1 MTALEL
7 SQKYK
12 SLLDKNWINTPLRLA
27 HFFAQADHESG
38 LKPKRESLNY
48 SVEGVL
54 NTFNSKKSKRISQTQ
69 AYDYGRS
76 ANHPANQEA
85 IANIVYGGK
94 WGRENLGNT
103 EPGDGW
109 KYRGRGIFQITGR
122 SNYQMLTDWAK
133 SKRLSADYV
142 NNPDLLL
149 NEADSMIAAIWYWNK
164 RGINNFADQDN
175 VLAVSKI
182 INLGSATADGTPKH
196 LEERKEKLK
205 YYKTIFK

>member
-7 SQKYK
+7 SNKYK
-12 SLLDKNWINTPLRLA
+12 TLLSKNGINTPLRLA

-38 LKPKRESLNY
+38 LKPKRENLNY
-48 SVEGVL
+48 SVKGAL
-54 NTFNSKKSKRISQTQ
+54 DTFNSAKSKRISETQ

-76 ANHPANQEA
+76 SIHPANQEA
-85 IANIVYGGK
+85 LANIVYGGK

-122 SNYQMLTDWAK
+122 SNYHQLTDWAK
-133 SKRLSADYV
+133 SKGLDADYT

-149 NEADSMIAAIWYWNK
+149 NEADSIIAAIWYWNS
-164 RGINNFADQDN
+164 RGINVFADEDN
-175 VLAVSKI
+175 VLAISKI
-182 INLGSATADGTPKH
+182 INLGSVNAKGTPNH
-196 LEERKEKLK
+196 LEERKAKVK
-205 YYKTIFK
+205 YYKTVFQ

>member
-7 SQKYK
+7 SNKYK
-12 SLLDKNWINTPLRLA
+12 TLLSKNGINTPLRLS

-38 LKPKRESLNY
+38 LKPKTEGMNY
-48 SVEGVL
+48 SVEGL
-54 NTFNSKKSKRISQTQ
+54 IKTFGSKRISHTQ

-76 ANHPANQEA
+76 SNHPANQQT

-103 EPGDGW
+103 ELGDGW

-122 SNYQMLTDWAK
+122 SNYQQLTDWAK
-133 SKRLSADYV
+133 SKGLNADYV

-149 NEADSMIAAIWYWNK
+149 DETDSIIAAIWYWNK
-164 RGINNFADQDN
+164 KGINSFADQDN

-182 INLGSATADGTPKH
+182 INLGSAKADGTPKH

-205 YYKTIFK
+205 YYKTVFK